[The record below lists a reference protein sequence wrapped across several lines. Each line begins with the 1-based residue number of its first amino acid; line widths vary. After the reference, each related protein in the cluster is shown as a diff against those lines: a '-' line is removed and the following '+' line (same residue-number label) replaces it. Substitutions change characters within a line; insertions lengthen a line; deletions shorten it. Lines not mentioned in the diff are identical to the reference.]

1 MIVGQLSDLGRQ
13 KSVLP
18 AAVVRALDALRK
30 LDLDALEAGRFELEG
45 DKLYYMIQDVD
56 TRSFDE
62 SRPEAHVRYAD
73 IQLPLSGAERYG
85 YALPQAELAVTE
97 DKLATNDVAFY
108 ATPENEAF
116 IDVQPGTY
124 VVFQPHELHRPCLA
138 IGGKGKLR
146 KAVVKIHTSLL
157 GL

>member
-62 SRPEAHVRYAD
+62 SRPEAHHRYAD

-85 YALPQAELAVTE
+85 YALPQADLAATE
-97 DKLATNDVAFY
+97 DRLEANDVAFY
-108 ATPENEAF
+108 PTPENEAF

-124 VVFQPHELHRPCLA
+124 VVFLPHELHRPCLA
-138 IGGKGKLR
+138 IGKKGKLR
-146 KAVVKIHTSLL
+146 KAVVKIHKSLL

>member
-1 MIVGQLSDLGRQ
+1 MIVGLLSDLGKQ

-30 LDLDALEAGRFELEG
+30 LDLDALEVGRYELEG

-62 SRPEAHVRYAD
+62 SRLEAHHRYAD
-73 IQLPLSGAERYG
+73 IQLPLSAAERYG
-85 YALPQAELAVTE
+85 YALPQAELAVSE
-97 DKLATNDVAFY
+97 DKLETNDVAFY
-108 ATPENEAF
+108 AAPANEAF
-116 IDVQPGTY
+116 IDVEPGTY
-124 VVFQPHELHRPCLA
+124 VVFLPHELHRPCLA
-138 IGGKGKLR
+138 VGAKGKLR